1 MTEPI
6 TDTALIFEG
15 GGMRGAYTSA
25 MAVALI
31 EAGIDF
37 RWVAGI
43 SAGSSMT
50 CNYIA
55 KSPER
60 ARQAFV
66 EIAADPHLGDWRTFL
81 RGQGL
86 FNSHY
91 IYQVSALPGEAFPFD
106 FDTFMANPADFRIGG
121 FNAHSG
127 EQTWWSKRDIG
138 DIRDLMTRVQAS
150 STMPILMPPVTLDG
164 EVYVDGALGGAGGIA
179 IDKAEADGFSKFVI
193 VLTQPRSYVKGPQR
207 FSRYIRQHYRRYP
220 AVYEALADRHV
231 RYNDAREHIFELE
244 KAGQAYVFAPE
255 TMPITNGERNLDKL
269 WAAHKLGLAQAR
281 RELPAIRE
289 FLES

>member
-1 MTEPI
+1 
-6 TDTALIFEG
+6 
-15 GGMRGAYTSA
+15 MRGAYTSA

-66 EIAADPHLGDWRTFL
+66 EIAADPRLGDWRTFL

-106 FDTFMANPADFRIGG
+106 FDAFMSNPADFRIGG
-121 FNAHSG
+121 FNARSG
-127 EQTWWSKRDIG
+127 EQVWWSKKDITEIG
-138 DIRDLMTRVQAS
+138 DLMTRVQAS
-150 STMPILMPPVTLDG
+150 STMPILMPPVHLDG

-179 IDKAEADGFSKFVI
+179 IDKAEADGFKKFVL
-193 VLTQPRSYVKGPQR
+193 VLTQPRNYRKSPQR
-207 FSRYIRQHYRRYP
+207 FGRYIRRHYRKYP
-220 AVYEALADRHV
+220 AVYEALASRHE
-231 RYNDAREHIFELE
+231 RYNAAREHIFELE

-289 FLES
+289 FLEG